1 VSTLTALRW
10 QNATDFLVLTI
21 AFYGLLRWAREAR
34 ALRIAFGIAG
44 LHAAALLA
52 LHFGLVVTS
61 WVLNGLALTGVVLLI
76 VVFQPEVRRTLMHL
90 DSRLRLWTQSGPS
103 RSSAR
108 TSIGEA
114 VFSLA
119 RSRLGSLIVLVR
131 RDSVTELTDD
141 GIALDAR
148 ISRELIESV
157 FQKSSPLHDG
167 ALIIHG
173 DRIIKANVV
182 LPLTQRRDVPTMFGT
197 RHRAAMG
204 LAERSDAIVLVVS
217 EQRGE
222 VRVMRGRENW
232 RVGDTVGLLGVLS
245 SLETPTRTSLTRR
258 ALRLLTSDVRV
269 KLAAAGLAAMVWSL
283 WFLAAATTFRTVS
296 VPIEFSNV
304 PQGMDVSGQ
313 SATRLEIELRGS
325 PWVMDTS
332 SLTELIA
339 RFDLSHA
346 KEGLQTLQVQPDTVE
361 LPPGT
366 VIDRVSPKT
375 VNVRVGPRH

>member
-1 VSTLTALRW
+1 LTTLRW

-21 AFYGLLRWAREAR
+21 AFYGLIRWAREAR
-34 ALRIAFGIAG
+34 ALRIALGIAG
-44 LHAAALLA
+44 LHAGALLV

-61 WVLNGLALTGVVLLI
+61 WVLNGLALIAVVLLI
-76 VVFQPEVRRTLMHL
+76 VVFQPELRRTLMRL
-90 DSRLRLWTQSGPS
+90 DSRLRLWTQSRPGL
-103 RSSAR
+103 SSTCA
-108 TSIGEA
+108 SMGEA

-119 RSRLGSLIVLVR
+119 RSHVGSLIVLVR
-131 RDSVTELTDD
+131 KDSVTELTDD
-141 GIALDAR
+141 GIVIEAH
-148 ISRELIESV
+148 ISRELIESI

-182 LPLTQRRDVPTMFGT
+182 LPLTQRRDVPTTFGT

-204 LAERSDAIVLVVS
+204 LAERSDAIILVVS

-222 VRVMRGRENW
+222 VRVMRAREN
-232 RVGDTVGLLGVLS
+232 RPVRDTAELLEILS
-245 SLETPTRTSLTRR
+245 SLERPAKTSLVGRS
-258 ALRLLTSDVRV
+258 LRLLTSDLRV
-269 KLAAAGLAAMVWSL
+269 KFAAAGLAALVWSIS
-283 WFLAAATTFRTVS
+283 FLAAATTFRIVS

-304 PQGMDVSGQ
+304 PRGMDVSGQ
-313 SATRLEIELRGS
+313 SANRLQIELRGS

-366 VIDRVSPKT
+366 VIDQVSPET
-375 VNVRVGPRH
+375 VNVRVAPRH

>member
-1 VSTLTALRW
+1 MLTFTAFHW
-10 QNATDFLVLTI
+10 QSVTDFLVLTI

-34 ALRIAFGIAG
+34 ALRITFGIAG
-44 LHAAALLA
+44 LHAAALIA
-52 LHFGLVVTS
+52 LHFDLVVTS
-61 WVLNGLALTGVVLLI
+61 WVLNGLALIGVVLLI

-90 DSRLRLWTQSGPS
+90 DSRLRLWTQSVPS

-108 TSIGEA
+108 ASIGEA

-131 RDSVTELTDD
+131 QDSITELTDD
-141 GIALDAR
+141 GIALEAR

-157 FQKSSPLHDG
+157 FQKSAPLHDG
-167 ALIIHG
+167 ALIIQG
-173 DRIIKANVV
+173 NRIIKANVV
-182 LPLTQRRDVPTMFGT
+182 LPLTQRRDVPTIFGT

-222 VRVMRGRENW
+222 VRVMRGRENR
-232 RVGDTVGLLGVLS
+232 RVSDTVELLEVLS

-258 ALRLLTSDVRV
+258 SLRLLTADLRV
-269 KLAAAGLAAMVWSL
+269 KLAAAGLAAVVWSL
-283 WFLAAATTFRTVS
+283 SFLGAANTFRIVS

-304 PQGMDVSGQ
+304 PRGMDVSGQ
-313 SATRLEIELRGS
+313 SATRLQIELRGS
-325 PWVMDTS
+325 PWIMDTS
-332 SLTELIA
+332 GLTDLIA

-366 VIDRVSPKT
+366 VIDQVSPDT
-375 VNVRVGPRH
+375 VNVHVVPRH

>member
-1 VSTLTALRW
+1 MSTLTALRW

-21 AFYGLLRWAREAR
+21 AFYGLIRWAREAR

-44 LHAAALLA
+44 LRAAALLA

-61 WVLNGLALTGVVLLI
+61 WVLNGLALIAVVLLI
-76 VVFQPEVRRTLMHL
+76 VVFQPELRRTLMRL
-90 DSRLRLWTQSGPS
+90 DSRLRLWTQSRPGL
-103 RSSAR
+103 SSAC
-108 TSIGEA
+108 TPMSEA

-119 RSRLGSLIVLVR
+119 RSHLGSLIVLVR
-131 RDSVTELTDD
+131 KDSVTELTDD
-141 GIALDAR
+141 GIVLGAH

-167 ALIIHG
+167 ALIIQG
-173 DRIIKANVV
+173 DRVIKANVV

-222 VRVMRGRENW
+222 VRAMRAREN
-232 RVGDTVGLLGVLS
+232 RPVRDTAELLEILS
-245 SLETPTRTSLTRR
+245 SLETPTRTSLARR
-258 ALRLLTSDVRV
+258 SLRLLTSDLRI
-269 KLAAAGLAAMVWSL
+269 KLASAGLAALIWSVS
-283 WFLAAATTFRTVS
+283 FLAAATTVRIVN

-304 PQGMDVSGQ
+304 PRGMDVSEQ
-313 SATRLEIELRGS
+313 SATRLQIEIRGGA
-325 PWVMDTS
+325 WIMDTS
-332 SLTELIA
+332 SVTELIA

-346 KEGLQTLQVQPDTVE
+346 KEGLQTLHIRPDTVD

-366 VIDRVSPKT
+366 VIERVSPET
-375 VNVRVGPRH
+375 VNVRVVPLH

>member
-1 VSTLTALRW
+1 
-10 QNATDFLVLTI
+10 
-21 AFYGLLRWAREAR
+21 
-34 ALRIAFGIAG
+34 
-44 LHAAALLA
+44 
-52 LHFGLVVTS
+52 
-61 WVLNGLALTGVVLLI
+61 
-76 VVFQPEVRRTLMHL
+76 M
-90 DSRLRLWTQSGPS
+90 
-103 RSSAR
+103 
-108 TSIGEA
+108 GEA

-119 RSRLGSLIVLVR
+119 RSHVGSLIVLVR
-131 RDSVTELTDD
+131 KDSVTELTDD
-141 GIALDAR
+141 GIVIEAH
-148 ISRELIESV
+148 ISRELIESI

-182 LPLTQRRDVPTMFGT
+182 LPLTQRRDVPTTFGT

-204 LAERSDAIVLVVS
+204 LAERSDAIILVVS

-222 VRVMRGRENW
+222 VRVMRAREN
-232 RVGDTVGLLGVLS
+232 RPVRDTAELLEILS
-245 SLETPTRTSLTRR
+245 SLETPDKTSLVRR
-258 ALRLLTSDVRV
+258 SLRLLTSDLRV
-269 KLAAAGLAAMVWSL
+269 KFAAAGLAALVWSIS
-283 WFLAAATTFRTVS
+283 FLAAATTFRIVS

-304 PQGMDVSGQ
+304 PRGMDVSGQ
-313 SATRLEIELRGS
+313 SANRLQIELRGS

-366 VIDRVSPKT
+366 VIDQVSPET
-375 VNVRVGPRH
+375 VNVRVVPRH